1 MPLMTCAMPQT
12 FPKARRLGRR
22 ADFQRVYERGTKAH
36 GRFMTLF
43 VIPNALEFSR
53 LGIAATKKIGG
64 ATIRNRAK
72 RRTRE
77 VFRTTSTP
85 AGLDMVVVARRE
97 LIEAPWSDLREEFSA
112 LLGRQRRATSRR
124 SR

>member
-1 MPLMTCAMPQT
+1 MPQT

-22 ADFQRVYERGTKAH
+22 ADFQRAYEQGTRAH

-43 VIPNALEFSR
+43 VIPNSLAFSR

-77 VFRTTSTP
+77 VFRTMTSP
-85 AGLDMVVVARRE
+85 DGLDMVVVARRE
-97 LIEAPWSDLREEFSA
+97 LIDAPWSDLREEFRA
-112 LLGRQRRATSRR
+112 LLGRQRRTTNRR